1 MNETGFVLFLVAEFR
16 IYFAELLVFTTRY
29 FGVFCE
35 VRVQDK
41 PVFLCVRQALFTVKY
56 GLRLKK
62 DFSVI
67 RVIQPDGS
75 TVIDEIHAW
84 FGVRLKRGTTNKF
97 VE

>member
-1 MNETGFVLFLVAEFR
+1 
-16 IYFAELLVFTTRY
+16 
-29 FGVFCE
+29 
-35 VRVQDK
+35 
-41 PVFLCVRQALFTVKY
+41 VKY